1 MDDAHRQDH
10 RIRKNTQ
17 LFWHWSAVTFKLPV
31 KGSGSPSKTW
41 NTKTSQNK
49 HCPRKRLQSKSL
61 SVCLKHSVEARLV
74 TCVAFQYAP
83 SSVYSSMSF
92 TPNLHCAFRSLP
104 NIQSSFQ
111 SSSSS
116 SSSGDC
122 FEKTYSKTYSK
133 HIQKNMISLA
143 VPPHRHQT
151 RFHLQRCSWRV
162 HCLLFSC

>member
-1 MDDAHRQDH
+1 MCCHLCGYSVYSTRSGFPVLLRTKHAKTCKMHETIPLLLQVPTDSLGWHLKNGDMDDAHRQDH

-17 LFWHWSAVTFKLPV
+17 LFWHGSAVTFKLPV

-61 SVCLKHSVEARLV
+61 SVCLKHSVEALLV

-92 TPNLHCAFRSLP
+92 TPNLNCAFRSLT

-111 SSSSS
+111 
-116 SSSGDC
+116 
-122 FEKTYSKTYSK
+122 
-133 HIQKNMISLA
+133 
-143 VPPHRHQT
+143 
-151 RFHLQRCSWRV
+151 
-162 HCLLFSC
+162 